1 MYQIKTFFVFLTIVR
16 SLQGRRIVDI
26 NHFFTQIMN
35 NRHDR
40 FGCSFLDMEFKMEI
54 RKGYSSKFKFECK
67 MCSIVTFISTENEN
81 EIKYL
86 PINQA
91 IINGSVAIGL

>member
-1 MYQIKTFFVFLTIVR
+1 
-16 SLQGRRIVDI
+16 
-26 NHFFTQIMN
+26 MN
-35 NRHDR
+35 SRHEK

-67 MCSIVTFISTENEN
+67 MCGTVTFISTENEN
-81 EIKYL
+81 ENKYL

-91 IINGSVAIGL
+91 IINGSLAIGL